1 MLGMMAVG
9 DQPSYG
15 MTSPHRV
22 GGAYHGLATKLAL
35 IHTPISGLF
44 SLAIVDKPFRCAPV
58 GRVCARKPRR
68 VGSSVFTTFLVSAYS
83 SEDPLAR
90 R

>member
-1 MLGMMAVG
+1 MM
-9 DQPSYG
+9 S
-15 MTSPHRV
+15 TCIH
-22 GGAYHGLATKLAL
+22 HGLAMKFAL
-35 IHTPISGLF
+35 NHTPISGFF
-44 SLAIVDKPFRCAPV
+44 SLGIIDKPFRCAPV

-68 VGSSVFTTFLVSAYS
+68 VGSSVFITFLVSAYS

>member
-1 MLGMMAVG
+1 MALPSRRQVG
-9 DQPSYG
+9 PS
-15 MTSPHRV
+15 RLNW
-22 GGAYHGLATKLAL
+22 AQCILYHGLATKFAL
-35 IHTPISGLF
+35 NHTPISGLF
-44 SLAIVDKPFRCAPV
+44 SLGIVDKPFRCAPV

-68 VGSSVFTTFLVSAYS
+68 VGSSVFITFLVSAYS